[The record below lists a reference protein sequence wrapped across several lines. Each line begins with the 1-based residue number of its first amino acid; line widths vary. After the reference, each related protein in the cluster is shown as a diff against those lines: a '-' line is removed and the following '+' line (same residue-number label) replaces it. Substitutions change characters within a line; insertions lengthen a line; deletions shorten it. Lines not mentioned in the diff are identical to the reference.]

1 MNEGEEKFVE
11 LIKMLVETLIDD
23 LRDGCESKDAFVAK
37 CNLLN
42 SMLDYT
48 LGMLNQGDSY
58 EN

>member
-37 CNLLN
+37 CNLLS

-48 LGMLNQGDSY
+48 LGMLNQDNSY